1 MMGNNDPFFSQLND
15 WVQEGDQALKRIFGR
30 YIKGTFLIKMKYLV
44 TQKFPD
50 FIKYYDWTLSMD
62 KLMAGN
68 ELVEF
73 DLCRT
78 IVGCHSSNIIFLND
92 TERVQLER
100 DHDYQNKLADN
111 VIENIKLRGYGSV
124 FFRKEP
130 IMQGELF
137 LAHNV
142 PYNMFVLAIRMNQIL
157 RESPQNNSKYQFL
170 YNSISNKALACLS
183 LLEDNFLDNCY
194 PICRAVIELYL
205 KLLLFKDYP
214 DLVDEHYKFN
224 EFELH
229 QTCVEQQYP
238 AEFNELFQNRI
249 NTSCQK
255 KIDYLHYGW
264 LDKVPNYH
272 AVVRKQPYSINGI
285 LNYLRTTHVESE
297 TQLFDTIE
305 FFYKM
310 CHGYTHGNIGT
321 AKYPLLHYFEI
332 SIIMQITVLHT
343 YMMLCEEKGGNQ
355 AINGIDVVAK
365 AERDFI
371 PLNEQ
376 YQKKSTE
383 LFEAHYRR
391 LRY

>member
-1 MMGNNDPFFSQLND
+1 MDNQLPIFSQLQD
-15 WVQEGDQALKRIFGR
+15 MMQEGDQALKRIFGR

-44 TQKFPD
+44 IQKFPD
-50 FIKYYDWTLSMD
+50 FFKYYDMRID
-62 KLMAGN
+62 MVKLMVGN
-68 ELVEF
+68 ELFEF

-78 IVGCHSSNIIFLND
+78 IVGCHSCNIIFLSDN
-92 TERVQLER
+92 ERVALER
-100 DHDYQNKLADN
+100 DRDYQNRLADN

-137 LAHNV
+137 LSHNV

-194 PICRAVIELYL
+194 PICRAIIELYL

-238 AEFNELFQNRI
+238 EEFNELFQNRI
-249 NTSCQK
+249 DTSCKK

-264 LDKVPNYH
+264 LDKIPNYH
-272 AVVRKQPYSINGI
+272 DVVRKQPYSINGI
-285 LNYLRTTHVESE
+285 LNFLRATHVDSE
-297 TQLFDTIE
+297 TLFDKIE

-332 SIIMQITVLHT
+332 SIIMQITVLHS
-343 YMMLCEEKGGNQ
+343 YIMLCEENGGHQN
-355 AINGIDVVAK
+355 INGIDVVAK

-383 LFEAHYRR
+383 LFEAHYKR

>member
-1 MMGNNDPFFSQLND
+1 MDNQLPFFSQLQD
-15 WVQEGDQALKRIFGR
+15 MMQEGDQALKRIFGR

-44 TQKFPD
+44 IQKFPD
-50 FIKYYDWTLSMD
+50 FFKYYDMRID
-62 KLMAGN
+62 MVKLMVGN

-214 DLVDEHYKFN
+214 ELVDEHYKFN
-224 EFELH
+224 DFELH
-229 QTCVEQQYP
+229 QTCVEQRYP
-238 AEFNELFQNRI
+238 EEFNELFQNRI

-272 AVVRKQPYSINGI
+272 TVVKKQPYSINGI
-285 LNYLRTTHVESE
+285 LNFLRATHVESE
-297 TQLFDTIE
+297 TQLFDAIE

-321 AKYPLLHYFEI
+321 ARYPLLHYFEI
-332 SIIMQITVLHT
+332 SIIMQITVLHSYT
-343 YMMLCEEKGGNQ
+343 MLCEEKGGNQ
-355 AINGIDVVAK
+355 TINGIDVVAK
-365 AERDFI
+365 SERDFI

-383 LFEAHYRR
+383 LFEAHYQR